1 MKIIRYICN
10 ILFIVILVLFTIAY
24 TTKPIIDVSS
34 VVNIKFPLLPDGKQ
48 LATDINEGIKAF
60 LYMDHLTTNNNSI
73 TNNANIEYKDIN
85 STAETVS
92 TIFTYLFI
100 GVSICIGLVIVLSFV
115 GLKFI
120 SYIPLSL
127 SQLVMIIF
135 TVFIIIV
142 YNTNFLNDILTN
154 YINNLAGLNVNIPGV
169 DKPVKIT
176 LSNTSINYD
185 TGGILI
191 TLSTALLFITH
202 IMYSILG

>member
-10 ILFIVILVLFTIAY
+10 LLFIVILVLFTIAY
-24 TTKPIIDVSS
+24 ITKPIINVSAD
-34 VVNIKFPLLPDGKQ
+34 VNINFPLLPNGQQ
-48 LATDINEGIKAF
+48 LEPDINEGIKAF
-60 LYMDHLTTNNNSI
+60 LYIDHLTTNNNSI

-85 STAETVS
+85 STADTVS
-92 TIFTYLFI
+92 TIFTNLFI

-115 GLKFI
+115 GLKVI

-135 TVFIIIV
+135 TVFIVIV
-142 YNTNFLNDILTN
+142 YSTNFLTDILTN
-154 YINNLAGLNVNIPGV
+154 YINSLAGLNVNIPGV
-169 DKPVKIT
+169 DAPVKVT
-176 LSNTSINYD
+176 LTNTSINYD

-202 IMYSILG
+202 ILYSILG